1 MPMPWFKPAPARI
14 AAEQL
19 RFMLANAP
27 FAFTVGGIGNVAM
40 AVIFALNAPVL
51 PLAIWGGCAF
61 LPVPFLRLL
70 TRRFRECPDPVG
82 AVGRYQRY
90 TIILCTAIGILRG
103 ILPWI
108 AFDHASPLAIALL
121 LCFMAGI
128 QAGSLTFMAP
138 VLPAFVG
145 YSTVFVAM
153 LALKLITLGDAMYWG
168 MAIGSILFCIAI
180 IGSARGA
187 SQTFRKMVE
196 LRFENSE
203 LVERLRQ
210 ETATAQA
217 ARLEAETANQA
228 KSKFLAAASHDLRQP
243 IHAQGLFLEVLARS
257 ELTAQQREVLDNA
270 RAASSA
276 SSEMLNT
283 LLDFSRLEAGVV
295 TVSRRSFELQPL
307 LNRIGTELAPLA
319 DDKGIVYRQRDADAV
334 VESDPALV
342 ELILRNLISNAIRYT
357 ERGGVLIGC
366 RRRAGQVHVEV
377 WDSGIGIAADNQQEI
392 FREFHQL
399 GNPERDRRKGLGL
412 GLAITERLARAA
424 NHQLQLRSIV
434 GRGSK
439 FVLILPLTGERPGDL
454 AAPVPAEPMAEPYP
468 PIMPCRILVIDDDE
482 AVREGMR
489 RLLTSWGA
497 LSEAVE
503 GIEEAR
509 LCVERSVPDLVI
521 CDYRLREQR
530 TGAEAIAILRERIAD
545 LPAILITGD
554 TAPERLREAEAS
566 GIPLLHKPVLPA
578 ALQAKIRSTLSARRQ
593 DMPGPLEGGR

>member
-1 MPMPWFKPAPARI
+1 
-14 AAEQL
+14 
-19 RFMLANAP
+19 MLGTAP
-27 FAFTVGGIGNVAM
+27 FAFIIGGIGNAAM
-40 AVIFALNAPVL
+40 AIIFALNAPML
-51 PLAIWGGCAF
+51 PLAIWAVCAF

-70 TRRFRECPDPVG
+70 ASHFRDSPDPV
-82 AVGRYQRY
+82 AEVGRYQRY
-90 TIILCTAIGILRG
+90 TILLATAIGVLRG

-108 AFDHASPLAIALL
+108 AFDQASPLAIALL
-121 LCFMAGI
+121 ICFMAGI

-145 YSTVFVAM
+145 YSVVFIAM
-153 LALKLITLGDAMYWG
+153 LALKLVTLGDPMYWG
-168 MAIGSILFCIAI
+168 MAIGSILFCTAI
-180 IGSARGA
+180 IASARSA
-187 SQTFRKMVE
+187 AQTFQKMVE
-196 LRFENSE
+196 LRFENNE

-210 ETATAQA
+210 ETAIAQA

-243 IHAQGLFLEVLARS
+243 IHAQGLFLEVLARGQ
-257 ELTAQQREVLDNA
+257 LTAQQRAILDNA

-276 SSEMLNT
+276 SGDMLNT

-295 TVSRRSFELQPL
+295 TVSKRCFELQPL
-307 LNRIGTELAPLA
+307 LNGIGTELAPSA
-319 DDKGIVYRQRDADAV
+319 DEKGIVYRQRDTDV
-334 VESDPALV
+334 MVESDPALV
-342 ELILRNLISNAIRYT
+342 DLILRNLISNAIRYT
-357 ERGGVLIGC
+357 DRGGVLIGC
-366 RRRAGQVHVEV
+366 RRRSDQVHVEV

-424 NHQLQLRSIV
+424 NHELRLRSVV

-439 FVLILPLTGERPGDL
+439 FALILPLAGQPSMPADPMLSESL
-454 AAPVPAEPMAEPYP
+454 AEHTTLGT
-468 PIMPCRILVIDDDE
+468 PCRILVIDDDE
-482 AVREGMR
+482 AVREGML
-489 RLLTSWGA
+489 RLLTTWGA
-497 LSEAVE
+497 RCEAVE
-503 GIEEAR
+503 GIEQAR
-509 LCVERSVPDLVI
+509 LCLSRLAPDLVI

-530 TGAEAIAILRERIAD
+530 TGAEAIAILREQIPG

-578 ALQAKIRSTLSARRQ
+578 ALFAKIRSTLPSGAKRAH
-593 DMPGPLEGGR
+593 G

>member
-1 MPMPWFKPAPARI
+1 MAVPWFKPVPARI

-19 RFMLANAP
+19 RFMLGTAP
-27 FAFTVGGIGNVAM
+27 FAFIIGGIGNAAM
-40 AVIFALNAPVL
+40 AVIFALDAPVL
-51 PLAIWGGCAF
+51 PLAIWAVCAF

-70 TRRFRECPDPVG
+70 ASRFRDSPDPV
-82 AVGRYQRY
+82 AEVGRYQRY
-90 TIILCTAIGILRG
+90 TIILATAIGVLRG

-108 AFDHASPLAIALL
+108 AFDQASPLAIALL
-121 LCFMAGI
+121 ICFMAGI

-145 YSTVFVAM
+145 YSVVFIAL
-153 LALKLITLGDAMYWG
+153 LALKLITLGDPMYWG

-180 IGSARGA
+180 IASARSA
-187 SQTFRKMVE
+187 SQTFQKMVE
-196 LRFENSE
+196 LRFDNNE

-210 ETATAQA
+210 ETAVAQA

-243 IHAQGLFLEVLARS
+243 IHAQGLFLEVLARGQ
-257 ELTAQQREVLDNA
+257 LTAQQREILDNA

-276 SSEMLNT
+276 SGDMLNT

-295 TVSRRSFELQPL
+295 TVSKRCFELQPL
-307 LNRIGTELAPLA
+307 LNRIGTELAPSA
-319 DDKGIVYRQRDADAV
+319 DEKGIVYRQRDTDVV

-357 ERGGVLIGC
+357 DRGGVLIGC
-366 RRRAGQVHVEV
+366 RRRFDQVHVEV

-424 NHQLQLRSIV
+424 NHELRLRSVV

-439 FVLILPLTGERPGDL
+439 FALVLPLATGQPGMPADPAPSESL
-454 AAPVPAEPMAEPYP
+454 AEHTALGA
-468 PIMPCRILVIDDDE
+468 PCRILVIDDDE
-482 AVREGMR
+482 AVREGML
-489 RLLTSWGA
+489 RLLTTWGA
-497 LSEAVE
+497 QCEAVE

-509 LCVERSVPDLVI
+509 LCLGRLTPDLVI

-530 TGAEAIAILRERIAD
+530 TGAEAIAILREQIPG

-578 ALQAKIRSTLSARRQ
+578 ALFTKIRTTMSLGAKRAH
-593 DMPGPLEGGR
+593 G